1 MLGGCKELVL
11 LQPKGP
17 VGLDETWLIII
28 SFILMLI
35 VVVPVYIMVFLFTR
49 KYKATNTKATY
60 MPKWTH
66 SAKIE
71 WLIWLVPIAIII
83 ALSYLTW
90 VKTDHLDPYKPIASD
105 KKPIQVEVV
114 STDWNWLFIYP
125 EEHIAVTNELV
136 FPVNVP
142 VSFRLTSASVMTSFF
157 IPQLGSQMYAM
168 AGMQTK
174 LNLMATETGIYD
186 GHNMEYSGNGYNT
199 MTFKAKAVAEDQY
212 NEWLEKAKNSQH
224 NMDMATYNEFSN
236 PNINYPVTLFA
247 DVEPNLFNS
256 ILHQFMDWMGD
267 KPMKEMKMKHMEK
280 SEMSDSGQMKTK
292 HREEE

>member
-1 MLGGCKELVL
+1 MLKRNVFKSLMWLISFAFLLMLGGCKELVL

-35 VVVPVYIMVFLFTR
+35 VVIPVYIMVFLFTR
-49 KYKATNTKATY
+49 KYRASNTKATY

-66 SAKIE
+66 STKIE
-71 WLIWLVPIAIII
+71 WVIWLVPIAIVV

-136 FPVNVP
+136 FPANVP
-142 VSFRLTSASVMTSFF
+142 VSFKLTSASVMTSFF

-174 LNLMATETGIYD
+174 LNLMATEQGIFD
-186 GHNMEYSGNGYNT
+186 GHNMEYSGNGYHT
-199 MTFKAKAVAEDQY
+199 MTFKAKAVTEEQY
-212 NEWLEKAKNSQH
+212 REWLEKAKNSQH
-224 NMDMATYNEFSN
+224 KMDMATYNEFSN
-236 PNINYPVTLFA
+236 PNINYPIKLFA
-247 DVEPNLFNS
+247 DVEPNLFNI
-256 ILHQFMDWMGD
+256 ILHQYMDWMG
-267 KPMKEMKMKHMEK
+267 KN
-280 SEMSDSGQMKTK
+280 
-292 HREEE
+292 R

>member
-1 MLGGCKELVL
+1 MLKRNVFKSLMWLISFAFLFMLGGCKELVL

-71 WLIWLVPIAIII
+71 WLIWLVPIAIIV

-136 FPVNVP
+136 FPANVP
-142 VSFRLTSASVMTSFF
+142 VSFKLTSASVMTSFF

-174 LNLMATETGIYD
+174 LNLMATEPGIYD
-186 GHNMEYSGNGYNT
+186 GHNMEYSGNGYHT
-199 MTFKAKAVAEDQY
+199 MTFKAKAVTEKQY
-212 NEWLEKAKNSQH
+212 NEWLEKAKNSG
-224 NMDMATYNEFSN
+224 TKFGYG
-236 PNINYPVTLFA
+236 
-247 DVEPNLFNS
+247 NL
-256 ILHQFMDWMGD
+256 
-267 KPMKEMKMKHMEK
+267 
-280 SEMSDSGQMKTK
+280 
-292 HREEE
+292 